1 MSVSVIIPVLNE
13 ASCLAKTLAS
23 LRRHGVHEIIVV
35 DGGSEDTTCQ
45 LAQVADLLL
54 HSSLGRA
61 RQMNL
66 GAAHARSEILVFL
79 HADCQLE
86 IGALEAA
93 EKCLHDPTI
102 VAGCFRM
109 QVDAPG
115 VLYRWIDAWAS
126 ARVRVSG
133 LIYGDQ
139 GLFLRRKDFQRLGG
153 FPNIRLMEDLFFSRA
168 LKNEGRMVVLPKR
181 IYVSARRWR
190 KAGVIRQ
197 TLQNWTLTG
206 LAAGGIHPDRLAAFY
221 PETR

>member
-1 MSVSVIIPVLNE
+1 MSVSVIIPALNE
-13 ASCLAKTLAS
+13 ASFLAKTLGS
-23 LRRHGVHEIIVV
+23 LRRHGPHEIIVV
-35 DGGSEDTTCQ
+35 DGGSQDSTCQ
-45 LAQVADLLL
+45 LAQAADLLL
-54 HSSLGRA
+54 HSSSGRA

-66 GAAHARSEILVFL
+66 GAAHARGDILVFL

-86 IGALEAA
+86 TGALEAA
-93 EKCLHDPTI
+93 EKCLCDATI

-139 GLFLRRKDFQRLGG
+139 GLFLWREDFHRLGG
-153 FPNIRLMEDLFFSRA
+153 FPTIRLMEDIFFSRA
-168 LKNEGRMVVLPKR
+168 LKNEGRIVILPKR
-181 IYVSARRWR
+181 IYVSPRRW
-190 KAGVIRQ
+190 KKTGVIRQ
-197 TLQNWTLTG
+197 TLQNWTLTT
-206 LAAGGIHPDRLAAFY
+206 LAAGGIHPDWLAAFY

>member
-1 MSVSVIIPVLNE
+1 MSVSVIIPTLNE
-13 ASCLAKTLAS
+13 ASCLTGTLVS
-23 LRRHGVHEIIVV
+23 LRENGPHEIIVV
-35 DGGSEDTTCQ
+35 DGGSQDATCQ
-45 LAQVADLLL
+45 LAQAADLLL
-54 HSSLGRA
+54 HSSPSRA

-66 GAAHARSEILVFL
+66 GAAHATGDVLVFL
-79 HADCQLE
+79 HADCQFE
-86 IGALEAA
+86 TGALESA
-93 EKCLHDPTI
+93 EKCLRDTSI

-115 VLYRWIDAWAS
+115 VLYRWMDAWAS

-139 GLFLRRKDFQRLGG
+139 GLFLRREDFQRLGG
-153 FPNIRLMEDLFFSRA
+153 FPNIRLMEDLFFTRA
-168 LKNEGRMVVLPKR
+168 LKNEGRIVLLPKR
-181 IYVSARRWR
+181 IYVSARRWK

-197 TLQNWTLTG
+197 TLRNWTLTT